1 MPWRANLR
9 ESLKIRHHHGHY
21 LEWKFPEAD
30 YQRSVWCWD
39 LKAKILW
46 KSRRKGRPTFTVWMA
61 WWQHYLPRKWLFFW
75 EGSQESL
82 LELHSCR
89 DDFVGI
95 RNGLIIVWMLHRG
108 IWFEAG
114 KRRQMGRVHI
124 KQRTLWLCK
133 FLILFFS
140 SLGHIPANRK
150 WSTIAT
156 EVLWGIWSGVY
167 ILVLLHQKVGS
178 FIATWC
184 LSQVSTC
191 TWKMIRFFWCFWWK
205 GFQRNFWG
213 ADCQKLFGC
222 ISRAV
227 FKGFS
232 SESSRSIHFQW
243 KHQWFLNTSRPL
255 NLRICIIYEDGA
267 VIVGTV
273 DGQRLGLGDDLASL
287 KVKAYFQWRSVSFR
301 EGRMHCLIGSGARR
315 SEPEGCFWA
324 STKNLPLWYGSN
336 SLGEVDSRNLE
347 IQIHLSFHIWSF
359 KFFLLRNKLC
369 CQASLTQKSDSDIF
383 SWQKKWWGQNSIGL
397 CGMVTRWQEHFVLH
411 FERWGD
417 GVFVRRW
424 RCINPRCEQWM
435 LRITSIV
442 PLHRCMSTTM
452 KGFIPTRF
460 QSTVCHGLF
469 WSGCMTFMV
478 HTILGVGLLLQA
490 ADSFHFRWQVWIV
503 VPKEQWPLLALTGLL
518 DLVVQ
523 TIRRT
528 LTFINSDTLMTC
540 HCHCY
545 DTIDHHDGEDF
556 YPDVTFDF
564 CSLLKDSV
572 PRNILSWFFMVK
584 GQPFD
589 RSVFFFEFQP
599 YVERLNPILSFHLQL
614 WNKKVGAVFHC

>member
-124 KQRTLWLCK
+124 KQRTSWLCK

-167 ILVLLHQKVGS
+167 ILVLLHQKAGS

-273 DGQRLGLGDDLASL
+273 DGQRLGLGDDLASFCESL
-287 KVKAYFQWRSVSFR
+287 ISV
-301 EGRMHCLIGSGARR
+301 
-315 SEPEGCFWA
+315 
-324 STKNLPLWYGSN
+324 
-336 SLGEVDSRNLE
+336 
-347 IQIHLSFHIWSF
+347 
-359 KFFLLRNKLC
+359 
-369 CQASLTQKSDSDIF
+369 
-383 SWQKKWWGQNSIGL
+383 
-397 CGMVTRWQEHFVLH
+397 
-411 FERWGD
+411 
-417 GVFVRRW
+417 
-424 RCINPRCEQWM
+424 
-435 LRITSIV
+435 
-442 PLHRCMSTTM
+442 M
-452 KGFIPTRF
+452 K
-460 QSTVCHGLF
+460 C
-469 WSGCMTFMV
+469 
-478 HTILGVGLLLQA
+478 
-490 ADSFHFRWQVWIV
+490 
-503 VPKEQWPLLALTGLL
+503 
-518 DLVVQ
+518 
-523 TIRRT
+523 
-528 LTFINSDTLMTC
+528 
-540 HCHCY
+540 
-545 DTIDHHDGEDF
+545 
-556 YPDVTFDF
+556 
-564 CSLLKDSV
+564 
-572 PRNILSWFFMVK
+572 
-584 GQPFD
+584 
-589 RSVFFFEFQP
+589 
-599 YVERLNPILSFHLQL
+599 
-614 WNKKVGAVFHC
+614 